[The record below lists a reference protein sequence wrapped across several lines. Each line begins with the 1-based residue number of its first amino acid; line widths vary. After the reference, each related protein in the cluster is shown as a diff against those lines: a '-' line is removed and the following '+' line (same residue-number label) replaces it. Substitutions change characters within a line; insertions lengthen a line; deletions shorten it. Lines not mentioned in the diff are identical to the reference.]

1 MPNDCSATF
10 TDAAI
15 ANYATHD
22 QRAPARD
29 MIVMWDAGT
38 IEVNRMWA
46 ERAGRRMGWNVA
58 MLISEIMFWCRGLV
72 WLQPGGR
79 GILFHIGGI
88 TLDQSAASI
97 QVMWSLSTNQRAGH
111 LVWGEEHHPRGRDI
125 YTLVSVT
132 ALDQSEAWTRGGDQW
147 EASTRPYNDWAVH
160 KNIKPMKSSDSPV
173 STVIWNDDKTLF
185 TRLLSY

>member
-1 MPNDCSATF
+1 MQIVSFPRNLCQSASVSDPGNLFVDPGSGWWKTVPSKMQF
-10 TDAAI
+10 G
-15 ANYATHD
+15 
-22 QRAPARD
+22 
-29 MIVMWDAGT
+29 MLLIV
-38 IEVNRMWA
+38 
-46 ERAGRRMGWNVA
+46 
-58 MLISEIMFWCRGLV
+58 
-72 WLQPGGR
+72 
-79 GILFHIGGI
+79 I
-88 TLDQSAASI
+88 TLDQSEASI

-132 ALDQSEAWTRGGDQW
+132 ALDQSEAGTRGGNQW